1 MPQSDVQIC
10 NLALAAL
17 GGSAQIG
24 SLSDPTA
31 EARKCSLL
39 FDTTFRAFLRDIE
52 WQDASARKELTAQA
66 TAPLFG
72 FSYQYLYPTDAV
84 KINRVV
90 PTSDELNDGWAWQL
104 GRNESNQLV
113 ILTDAGSPIYVE
125 YTKKILAEQ
134 LDDLQVRAFKYLL
147 ASELALAIRNDQRKA
162 DAMLSYYKLA
172 LADAMGE
179 NDTERSPS
187 TLSGNYWNTARQRGW

>member
-10 NLALAAL
+10 NLALAAI
-17 GGSAQIG
+17 GGTAQIG

-39 FDTTFRAFLRDIE
+39 FDTTFRAFLRDVE
-52 WQDASARKELTAQA
+52 WQDASARKELTEQA
-66 TAPLFG
+66 TVPLFG
-72 FSYQYLYPTDAV
+72 FGHQYLYPTDAL
-84 KINRVV
+84 KINKVV
-90 PTSDELNDGWAWQL
+90 PTSSELDDGWAWQL

-134 LDDLQVRAFKYLL
+134 LDDLQVKALKFLL
-147 ASELALAIRNDQRKA
+147 ASELALALRNDQKKA
-162 DAMLSYYKLA
+162 DAMLAYYKMA

-179 NDTERSPS
+179 NATERSVE
-187 TLSGNYWNTARQRGW
+187 TVSGQYWDTARTRAW